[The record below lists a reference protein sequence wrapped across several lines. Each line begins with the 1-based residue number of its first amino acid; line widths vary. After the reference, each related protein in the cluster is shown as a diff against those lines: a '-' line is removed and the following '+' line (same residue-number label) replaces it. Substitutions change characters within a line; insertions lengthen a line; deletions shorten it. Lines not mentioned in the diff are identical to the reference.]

1 MDEPFELPVN
11 YEGEEILFQARLLQ
25 FGYTHRF
32 AVKIHGQD
40 VYFEPDEERN
50 YRAMMEP
57 EHLEKI

>member
-32 AVKIHGQD
+32 AVKINGQE
-40 VYFEPDEERN
+40 VYFEPHEERY
-50 YRAMMEP
+50 YRAMIDP
-57 EHLEKI
+57 EHLGKI